1 MFEKEN
7 HFGKEK
13 GKDCCCIRRQV
24 LYKAPD
30 RHLRQLVHFEF
41 LEGLFFELLR
51 GCKII
56 RPLNV

>member
-24 LYKAPD
+24 LYRAPD
-30 RHLRQLVHFEF
+30 RHLRQLDPPQKKREVVFTPF
-41 LEGLFFELLR
+41 YISNADLLYV
-51 GCKII
+51 I
-56 RPLNV
+56 